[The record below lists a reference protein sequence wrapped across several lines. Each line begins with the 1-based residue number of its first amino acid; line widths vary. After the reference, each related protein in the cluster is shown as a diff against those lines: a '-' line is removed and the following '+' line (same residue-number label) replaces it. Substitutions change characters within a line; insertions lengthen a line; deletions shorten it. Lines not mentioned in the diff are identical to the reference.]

1 MKVCM
6 CVCVCVRV
14 CTRAPVCVPF
24 RRIGRL
30 TEWSLCLALRDWG
43 GRGDTVNEST
53 LIKRL
58 IEANIP
64 GGRRTVCKGLKTA
77 GRRETAEAASGNR
90 NLDRR
95 FLWGFWGL

>member
-1 MKVCM
+1 MY
-6 CVCVCVRV
+6 VCVCVS
-14 CTRAPVCVPF
+14 TRAPVCLPF
-24 RRIGRL
+24 RRMGRL
-30 TEWSLCLALRDWG
+30 TEWSLCLALRDG
-43 GRGDTVNEST
+43 GDTVNEST

-95 FLWGFWGL
+95 FLWGL